1 MKRHKLISSDLF
13 KRFTVFTWAAILLA
27 TVVLSLSSCA
37 PTMYSVDVKY
47 LPEKAPKAGKETW
60 KVAVTVASFN
70 DQRGVKEPLVLGRVN
85 RSDGTSVP
93 ILPKEREIHLA
104 VSHGIRDYLFDRGFS
119 LSGALPSWD
128 LREETISKEW
138 GDLLVGG
145 SIVKMEII
153 TNDDTLLKSYRGKVE
168 LAIVLADVKKGRI
181 IYNTTAASDVSL
193 DYAVIS
199 EKKMEEIINTAL
211 RDVLDRIFA
220 GRLVNQA
227 IRSLEP

>member
-1 MKRHKLISSDLF
+1 MKRHKLTNHLL
-13 KRFTVFTWAAILLA
+13 KRFTVFTWAVILPVM
-27 TVVLSLSSCA
+27 VVLSLSSCT
-37 PTMYSVDVKY
+37 PSMYSVDVKY
-47 LPEKAPKAGKETW
+47 VPEKTPKVGKETW
-60 KVAVTVASFN
+60 KVNVTVASFN
-70 DQRGVKEPLVLGRVN
+70 DERGTKEPLVLGKVT

-93 ILPKEREIHLA
+93 ILPKERKLPFA
-104 VSHGIRDYLFDRGFS
+104 VSQGIRDYLFDRGFS

-145 SIVKMEII
+145 SIVKMEIV
-153 TNDDTLLKSYRGKVE
+153 TNDDTFLKSYRGKVE
-168 LAIVLADVKKGRI
+168 LAIVLADVKKARI
-181 IYNTTAASDVSL
+181 MYNTTAASDVSL
-193 DYAVIS
+193 EYAVIS